1 MKMFNKLCSLV
12 VALTIICSL
21 AVIDVSAAATEWGVK
36 NYSAG
41 KTQSETFTDS
51 TNTYSEFLEHNK
63 YEYYGNGTAP
73 SAIFGRAADDN
84 SLKIYNTGAY
94 STDPANIAAYRRVWN
109 IAKPNLTVDN
119 CTYTTM
125 RFYVAFSEVRESI
138 YVRIKTTN
146 TSQTTVL
153 KIDDTKTYFPENYK
167 WYRTEIKFTA
177 NAANGTVQPTLYV
190 DGKEVLKADAKVVT
204 DLSTKFAAVVVQ
216 FFPGANTPKLTD
228 ADGTE
233 LFGYETAETYIDDL
247 YFYYDTEDTYTI
259 TSAPVLTSSSTDFTI
274 DGLNITTSD
283 ASATV
288 EEFKAALSGYTAITV
303 RNSDGTNAAETDT
316 IAGKYV
322 IVDDF
327 YTKVNYAADVEIFD
341 SYDFEEAISLSTNH
355 SNMVSSGRKKIAYY
369 NGDITPSFTGGLG
382 GKASDDEALLL
393 TKVANASST
402 AWDSDVSMK
411 ILYSNRLN
419 GTDYAFSENVTYELS
434 AYASGDIDS
443 MRIRCKLTGDTGSAL
458 SDTVANFKVSESETD
473 AKSMHLAKN
482 QWNRLAFKF
491 FIDEDK
497 YEVYVNG
504 ALAYEGT
511 ADAIDADDLNHFMLD
526 VGFDTEA
533 TAAEAELAIDDLI
546 IYVGE
551 NYVSPSVVPA
561 ITTDSAD
568 ITISEATGNIYMS
581 SVDLS
586 ALKGDYRVAGGS
598 EAQFGSVLAAYGDY
612 KIYNYYTIKN
622 SAVNTL
628 ELVRNQGK
636 LCAEAL
642 LGAASEGD
650 EITVII
656 AEYESNNSLVNA
668 KSYQMTLDS
677 TKYFDCTL
685 TPSSVNN
692 TFKAFIWTSTD
703 DIIPVTKAAGI
714 E

>member
-21 AVIDVSAAATEWGVK
+21 AVIDVSAAATTWGPK
-36 NYSAG
+36 YYTTG

-51 TNTYSEFLEHNK
+51 TKTYPEFLEHNK
-63 YEYYGNGTAP
+63 YEYYGNCTTPP

-94 STDPANIAAYRRVWN
+94 STDPADIAAYRRVWT
-109 IAKPNLTVDN
+109 ISKPNTTPAN
-119 CTYTTM
+119 CKYTAM
-125 RFYVAFSEVRESI
+125 RFYIAFGGVRERMYI
-138 YVRIKTTN
+138 RA
-146 TSQTTVL
+146 TSTDQTTIL
-153 KIDDTKTYFPENYK
+153 KIEDTKDYFPEDGK
-167 WYRTEIKFTA
+167 WYRTEILFDVTD
-177 NAANGTVQPTLYV
+177 TQVQASLYV
-190 DGKEVLKADAKVVT
+190 DGALKLTGDIKTVSGLT
-204 DLSTKFAAVVVQ
+204 STTNFKAVVVQ
-216 FFPGANTPKLTD
+216 FYPGANTPKLTD

-233 LFGYETAETYIDDL
+233 LYGYETAETYIDDL

-288 EEFKAALSGYTAITV
+288 AEFKAALSGYTAITV
-303 RNSDGTNAAETDT
+303 RNSDGTDAAETDT

-402 AWDSDVSMK
+402 AWASGETMK

-419 GTDYAFSENVTYELS
+419 GTNYAFSENVTYELS

-551 NYVSPSVVPA
+551 DYVSPSVVPA

-677 TKYFDCTL
+677 TKYFDCSL

-692 TFKAFIWTSTD
+692 TFKAFIWTSTGD
-703 DIIPVTKAAGI
+703 MIPVTKAAGI

>member
-21 AVIDVSAAATEWGVK
+21 AVIDVSAAATTWGPK
-36 NYSAG
+36 DYSKG

-51 TNTYSEFLEHNK
+51 TKTYPEFLEHNK
-63 YEYYGNGTAP
+63 YEYYGNGTTP

-94 STDPANIAAYRRVWN
+94 STDPANVAAYRRVWT
-109 IAKPNLTVDN
+109 ISKPNTTPAN
-119 CTYTTM
+119 CKYTAM
-125 RFYVAFSEVRESI
+125 RFYIAFGGVRERMYI
-138 YVRIKTTN
+138 RA
-146 TSQTTVL
+146 TSTDQTTIL
-153 KIDDTKTYFPENYK
+153 KIEDTKDYFPEDGK
-167 WYRTEIKFTA
+167 WYRTEILFDVTD
-177 NAANGTVQPTLYV
+177 TQVQASLYV
-190 DGKEVLKADAKVVT
+190 DGALKLTGDVKTVSGLT
-204 DLSTKFAAVVVQ
+204 STTNFKAVVVQ
-216 FFPGANTPKLTD
+216 FQPGANTPKLTD

-259 TSAPVLTSSSTDFTI
+259 TSAPTLTSSSTDFKI

-288 EEFKAALSGYTAITV
+288 AEFKAALSGYTAITV
-303 RNSDGTNAAETDT
+303 RNSDGTDAAETDT

-327 YTKVNYAADVEIFD
+327 YTKVNYAAVEIFD
-341 SYDFEEAISLSTNH
+341 SYDFEGETTLSTGATA
-355 SNMVSSGRKKIAYY
+355 MVSSGKRKLAYY

-443 MRIRCKLTGDTGSAL
+443 MRIRCKLTGESDSAL
-458 SDTVANFKVSESETD
+458 SDTIANFKVSESETD

-504 ALAYEGT
+504 ALAKEGT

-551 NYVSPSVVPA
+551 DYVSPSVVPA

-656 AEYESNNSLVNA
+656 AEYNSNNSLVNA